1 MRSAVVAAP
10 GDIRIKDVPLPS
22 PGAGQVRVR
31 LEGCGICAS
40 NLPLWEGKPWFV
52 YPAEPGAPG
61 HEAWGRIDA
70 VGEGVKGLLP
80 GKRVT
85 MLSYHGFADY
95 DVADAEQV
103 VELPSF
109 LDGRSVPGEPLGCAM
124 NIYARSGIKGG
135 ETVAVIGIGFMG
147 AILTRMALAN
157 GCRVFALARR
167 PYALQL
173 ASSFGAT
180 TCLMDDH
187 QRVLNEMASHTN
199 GQGCDVVIEATGM
212 QWPLDL
218 AGELTK
224 IRGRMVIAGYH
235 QDGPRQVN
243 MQLWNWRGIDVINAH
258 EREPS
263 VYTRGIQEAISAMKI
278 GLLDPFALYTHTFPL
293 ERIAEG
299 FTTMQRRP
307 EGFFKAMVSI

>member
-1 MRSAVVAAP
+1 MRSAVVVAP
-10 GDIRIKDVPLPS
+10 GDIRIKEVPLPS
-22 PGAGQVRVR
+22 PGPGQVRVR

-40 NLPLWEGKPWFV
+40 SLPLWQGKPWFV
-52 YPAEPGAPG
+52 YPSEPGAPG

-70 VGEGVKGLLP
+70 VGEGVAGLLP
-80 GKRVT
+80 GQRVT
-85 MLSYHGFADY
+85 MLSYHGFAEY
-95 DVADAEQV
+95 DVANAEEV
-103 VELPSF
+103 VELPAF

-124 NIYARSGIKGG
+124 NIYARSEFKGG
-135 ETVAVIGIGFMG
+135 ETIAVVGVGFLG
-147 AILTRMALAN
+147 AILTKLALAK

-173 ASSFGAT
+173 VSSFGAT

-224 IRGRMVIAGYH
+224 VRGRLVIAGYH

-258 EREPS
+258 ERDPS
-263 VYTRGIQEAISAMKI
+263 VYTRGIQEAISAMQS

-299 FTTMQRRP
+299 FAMMQRRP